1 MAKCSERV
9 VNAAVNQGKV
19 ACFHEDCKES
29 YKFFKEDGIV
39 HHFKTTHHRKNVHL
53 SEILQRAKQFTA
65 QRHGDETALF
75 LHSKFELLFRE
86 VSKEK
91 FYRISLDVTFVVYLS
106 YCQLYSSRNYTERR
120 RSLVQHISSFL
131 RSKRRETEHQCLL
144 N

>member
-1 MAKCSERV
+1 MMGRKGRREETGEDCLQGTKYELQTKKNMAKCSERV

-53 SEILQRAKQFTA
+53 SEILPRAKQFTA

-106 YCQLYSSRNYTERR
+106 Y
-120 RSLVQHISSFL
+120 
-131 RSKRRETEHQCLL
+131 
-144 N
+144 